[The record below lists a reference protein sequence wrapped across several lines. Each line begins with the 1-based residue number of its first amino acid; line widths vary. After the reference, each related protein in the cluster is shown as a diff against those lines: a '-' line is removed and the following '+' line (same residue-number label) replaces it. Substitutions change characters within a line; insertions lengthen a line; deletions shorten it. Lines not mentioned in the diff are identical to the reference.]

1 MLESDKYQ
9 GKKHNVSDII
19 PQLCKLLPLG
29 ETELMVY
36 KNLVYYFLH
45 LPGNWQL
52 SQNRKLKNINAV

>member
-9 GKKHNVSDII
+9 EKKHNVSDII
-19 PQLCKLLPLG
+19 PQLCKILPLG

-45 LPGNWQL
+45 LPVN
-52 SQNRKLKNINAV
+52 